1 MGLFKRTAADEV
13 ASSIREHVGSLTR
26 TADPS
31 AGLVMVSIYFS
42 FEDDRMPTQH
52 IVAVN
57 QLEKFLLATLELHYN
72 PGHNPHN
79 LNAAA
84 PVQLITTALLKPAG
98 PYWWSTPGLQENYDS
113 DGVVIFHW
121 DIVPHIAWLRPGA
134 ELPSSLKTLRR

>member
-1 MGLFKRTAADEV
+1 MGLFKRTAAEEV
-13 ASSIREHVGSLTR
+13 ASSIREHVESLTR

-31 AGLVMVSIYFS
+31 AGLVKVSVFYT
-42 FEDDRMPTQH
+42 FEGEYTPSEY
-52 IVAVN
+52 IVAVH

-79 LNAAA
+79 RNKAA
-84 PVQLITTALLKPAG
+84 PVQLITTAVMKPAG

-113 DGVVIFHW
+113 DGVVIFNW
-121 DIVPHIAWLRPGA
+121 DIVPNIAWLRPGA